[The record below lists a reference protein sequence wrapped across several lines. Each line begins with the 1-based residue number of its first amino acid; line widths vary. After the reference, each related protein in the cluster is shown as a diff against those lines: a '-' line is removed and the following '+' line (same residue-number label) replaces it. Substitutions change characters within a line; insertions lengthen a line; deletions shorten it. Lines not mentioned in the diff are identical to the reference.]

1 MPSFLPSSG
10 LHVIVNSLTPV
21 SGSVN
26 HASEMRTKIMFL
38 IAGLGNPGKKYE
50 ATRHNVGFD
59 VIDRLAE
66 KYNIDVREYKFK
78 ALVGKGVIEGHPV
91 ILAKPQT
98 FMNLSGESISEIVRF
113 YKLDPEEEMVV
124 ISDDVT
130 LDAGVTR
137 IRRKGSAGGHNGLK
151 SIIACCGTQDFM
163 RIRVGVGKLGVHE
176 DMVAH
181 VLGRMNAE
189 DRRLAELSYDR
200 AAVAAVLI
208 LDGKLDQAMN
218 LYNGKVEEAQ

>member
-1 MPSFLPSSG
+1 
-10 LHVIVNSLTPV
+10 
-21 SGSVN
+21 
-26 HASEMRTKIMFL
+26 MFL

-78 ALVGKGVIEGHPV
+78 ALIGRGTIDGHPV

-98 FMNLSGESISEIVRF
+98 FMNLSGESIAEIVRF
-113 YKLDPEEEMVV
+113 YKLDPQEELLV

-163 RIRVGVGKLGVHE
+163 RIRVGVGKLAAYG

-181 VLGRMNAE
+181 VLGRMSEE

-200 AAVAAVLI
+200 AAAAAVLI
-208 LDGKLDQAMN
+208 LDGKTDQAMN
-218 LYNGKVEEAQ
+218 LYNGKVEEA